1 MFVTVVNVCRRCER
15 REKELFFIELYD
27 FFLSRKIHLELLQC
41 FLYLEKHYSNFK
53 KKKKKRKSFAF
64 GESVGVDFWGLFS
77 KK

>member
-15 REKELFFIELYD
+15 REKELFLLSCMIS
-27 FFLSRKIHLELLQC
+27 LSRKIHLELLQC

-53 KKKKKRKSFAF
+53 KKKKKWKSFAF